1 MPKYYLQQQ
10 KDFVFNLDAQKE
22 HDIIIVTEGQ
32 LDAIQVGGVALA
44 GNSPSDAQ
52 CTIIEEL
59 DKDIILLPDFD
70 SAGIDTI
77 NTAIKRGWSVAFPE
91 WEPDIKDANDAVM
104 RYGRLFT
111 VSSILNSVE
120 TSSTKIKI
128 LAKSR
133 CR

>member
-10 KDFVFNLDAQKE
+10 KDFVFNLDAQKT
-22 HDIIIVTEGQ
+22 HDTIIVTEGQ

-44 GNSPSDAQ
+44 GNSPSNNQ

-59 DKDIILLPDFD
+59 EKDVVLLPDFD
-70 SAGIDTI
+70 AAGMDTI
-77 NTAIKRGWSVAFPE
+77 NTAIRRGWSVAFPE
-91 WEPDIKDANDAVM
+91 WEDDIKDANDAVM

-111 VSSILNSVE
+111 VQSILNSVE
-120 TSSTKIKI
+120 TSGTKIKI
-128 LAKSR
+128 LAKTR